1 MDNILS
7 LSKSPNRDPEQELY
21 SLYSRPLQSRL
32 LEAMELAKNYHSGD
46 GNYLYYN
53 QDQETKKVLDLS
65 GGMGCNL
72 LGHRNPQ
79 ILAKLLEWHNQG
91 TPAQIPGSIRASSG
105 RLVKR
110 ISINLEAETSEG
122 PWVTTLTNTG
132 TEALA
137 AAKLHCLLYHK
148 NRMTDLG
155 QEAEKEIN
163 LALLALRKL
172 DEKEVIKVL
181 KSLRLEL
188 SEKIDSLSMNQ
199 GRKSYLLHQLANVHD
214 IDNLASLLREINSYQ
229 MNQKPV
235 FITLDKSEE
244 EENTLLISP
253 YIDSEK
259 LNTLINEK
267 QQDII
272 LLSLSHKGVILIKQS
287 FNLIAGALA
296 EPIQSEAGFISLPNS
311 FLAMLKKY
319 SLQEDFLLVFDEIQ
333 AGIFRTGTMISG
345 SHTDIT
351 ADIYIFSN
359 SLGGG
364 VAKIGATSIIQR
376 KYVEEFSLLHKAP
389 LAEDDFSSVIA
400 LEVLDL
406 LQGDESPL
414 PLGLKAANYLWARL
428 VWLKTIYP
436 EVISDVRGKGL
447 MQAIEFHDIFSQLGF
462 EFKAI
467 CDSRMQGHLM
477 ASALLNHE
485 DIRLEP
491 SVRAHLT
498 LKVQPSVY
506 LDVVQVEDFIAGLSN
521 MCEAM
526 KHKNIQYFLSALYPD
541 QVIND
546 SLTPALPFEVKP
558 SERPLAVFLCH
569 LIDQHHI
576 KKVSTALNRLS
587 DAKLLEKLAKIK
599 DISEFSVYHTQ
610 TITDRNGKEMDIV
623 MLGIAV
629 TSEELKKTFISKH
642 RHKVVRKVQS
652 AIDFAKSLGASTVG
666 LGQFTS
672 IVSGNGLYL
681 DPRGMN
687 LTTGNAFT
695 ISLTVQSALRS
706 AEDKN
711 LDLAK
716 STVALIGAAGN
727 IMSVASSLM
736 ADHVGKLILIHHTP
750 IESSQK
756 YQVTTRRILQEI
768 ATSPVNSELINTVKK
783 FWQPGIDLLTFL
795 SEPEVQKVLEASSD
809 ISRVKTADIVLCGAS
824 SSNGFLGL
832 DLFKENAIIVDV
844 AVPPTIKAELLQKM
858 KQERTDLTYHLGGVA
873 QIPNNESI
881 DFYVMPLGKNE
892 CFACMAE
899 TFSLGF
905 SGEKSFLNIGDL
917 SKTQVKDVE
926 RLALQAGFVLGSYK
940 KKSSL

>member
-1 MDNILS
+1 MDNILP
-7 LSKSPNRDPEQELY
+7 LSKATPRDPDQELY

-32 LEAMELAKNYHSGD
+32 LEAMELAKSFHSGE
-46 GNYLYYN
+46 GNYLYY
-53 QDQETKKVLDLS
+53 DQNDETKKVLDLS
-65 GGMGCNL
+65 GGNGSNL

-79 ILAKLLEWHNQG
+79 ILASLLEWHNQG
-91 TPAQIPGSIRASSG
+91 TPAQIPGSIRASTG
-105 RLVKR
+105 KLAQR
-110 ISINLEAETSEG
+110 ISGILEAETSEG
-122 PWVTTLTNTG
+122 PWVTTFTNTG
-132 TEALA
+132 LEALE
-137 AAKLHCLLYHK
+137 AAKLHCLLHHK
-148 NRMTDLG
+148 NKMTDLG

-163 LALLALRKL
+163 LALLALKKL
-172 DEKEVIKVL
+172 DEKEVLRVL

-214 IDNLASLLREINSYQ
+214 IENLADLLREINSYQ
-229 MNQKPV
+229 MNQKPL
-235 FITLDKSEE
+235 FITL
-244 EENTLLISP
+244 ENSVDENSLFISP

-259 LNTLINEK
+259 LDTIINEK
-267 QQDII
+267 QQDLI

-287 FNLIAGALA
+287 FSLIAGALA
-296 EPIQSEAGFISLPNS
+296 EPIQNEAGLIPLPGS

-333 AGIFRTGTMISG
+333 AGIFRTGTMTSG
-345 SHTDIT
+345 AQTDIT
-351 ADIYIFSN
+351 ADIYTFSN

-376 KYVEEFSLLHKAP
+376 KYVEEFSLLHKSP
-389 LAEDDFSSVIA
+389 LSEDDLSSVIA
-400 LEVLDL
+400 LKVLDI
-406 LQGDESPL
+406 LQSDESPL

-447 MQAIEFHDIFSQLGF
+447 MQAIEFQDIFSELGF

-467 CDSRMQGHLM
+467 CDSRMQGFLM

-491 SVRAHLT
+491 SVNAHLT

-506 LDVVQVEDFIAGLSN
+506 LDVVQVEGFIAGLSN

-526 KHKNIQYFLSALYPD
+526 KHKNIRYLLSALYPD

-546 SLTPALPFEVKP
+546 FRTPALPFKVVP

-569 LIDQHHI
+569 LIDQNHI
-576 KKVSTALNRLS
+576 KKVSTALNQLPNE
-587 DAKLLEKLAKIK
+587 KLLEKLAKVK

-610 TITDRNGKEMDIV
+610 TITDKNGKEMDIV

-629 TSEELKKTFISKH
+629 TSEELKKTFISKN
-642 RHKVVRKVQS
+642 RHKVIRKVQS
-652 AIDFAKSLGASTVG
+652 AIDFAKSIGASTVG

-681 DPRGMN
+681 NPRGMN

-706 AEDKN
+706 AEDKK

-756 YQVTTRRILQEI
+756 FQVTIKRILQEI
-768 ATSPVNSELINTVKK
+768 ASSDVNSELINTVKK
-783 FWQPGIDLLTFL
+783 YWNPEIDLLRLL
-795 SEPEVQKVLEASSD
+795 SEPEVQNVIEVTSD
-809 ISRVKTADIVLCGAS
+809 ISKVCTAEIVLCGAS
-824 SSNGFLGL
+824 SSSGFLGL
-832 DLFKENAIIVDV
+832 NLFKDKAIIVDV
-844 AVPPTIKAELLQKM
+844 AVPPTIKAELFQKM
-858 KQERTDLTYHLGGVA
+858 KEERADLTYHLGGVA

-899 TFSLGF
+899 TFSIGF
-905 SGEKSFLNIGDL
+905 SEKSSYLNIGDL
-917 SKTQVKDVE
+917 SKALVKDVE
-926 RLALQAGFVLGSYK
+926 RLADQAGFVLGSYK